1 MKVVTSTYYRDSYPG
16 WVTRFNQGMPWAYM
30 DSVWNVEVPPALR
43 SHARP
48 DEADY
53 ESDRTNTTF
62 PHRLGEIRNGE
73 GERATNL
80 WLAET
85 PGPDQAVL
93 KFAEAMVD
101 NLDLCADDVT
111 DFFSVSFSQTDA
123 IGHRYGPTSLE
134 QLDNLLRLD
143 RRIGEL
149 MSHLDGKVGG
159 GRWVMA
165 LSADHGVRFEPELD
179 DGDVL
184 PGRRLAPAEYRD
196 VVRAANAQAANG
208 DPSGASERIAAS
220 LRTSPLVAQALTEG
234 QLRSTTAPADTFET
248 LFRNSYYPG
257 RYTDSMARA
266 GVWVRWQ
273 EGTLTAKQTGTSH
286 GSPYLYDRHVPLIF
300 YGAGRVAAGTSQA
313 RASTADMAPTL
324 ARLIG
329 ITPPPDR
336 DGKALP
342 LPPR

>member
-1 MKVVTSTYYRDSYPG
+1 
-16 WVTRFNQGMPWAYM
+16 M

-101 NLDLCADDVT
+101 NLDLGADDVT